1 MPQRSD
7 YEQLRALLEQDALI
21 FGVAVARVSDVD
33 GKPTIERLR
42 PGSADYAN
50 AVDELRLVPDQGFE
64 RFAGE
69 HLAESEPPPALHTS
83 ANEGASR

>member
-1 MPQRSD
+1 MTYD
-7 YEQLRALLEQDALI
+7 ELRQKLEGDRLM
-21 FGVAVARVSDVD
+21 FGVAIARVSDE
-33 GKPTIERLR
+33 GGRLAIERLR
-42 PGSADYAN
+42 PGSSEYAA